1 MLLKDKFFSIENT
14 VISNDG
20 VTYQIRLLSDCD
32 CYRGHFPGKPVSPGV
47 CNIEMIRECAELFTG
62 KDLFIE
68 EIKQCRLTAVSS
80 PAICPSLD
88 VAIKLIPASD
98 NTAYE
103 INASITDQARTY
115 MSLKGIFRTKQ

>member
-1 MLLKDKFFSIENT
+1 MLLKDKFFSVENT
-14 VISNDG
+14 VVSNEG
-20 VTYQIRLLSDCD
+20 ATYYVRLLSDCD

-68 EIKQCRLTAVSS
+68 DIKQCRLTAVSS

-88 VAIKLIPASD
+88 IAINLIPASD
-98 NTAYE
+98 GTSYE
-103 INASITDQARTY
+103 ISASITDKDRTY
-115 MSLKGIFRTKQ
+115 MSLKGTFRSK